1 MTVLCGKLQQNV
13 NIALE
18 TQERSEKGG
27 LYLQQY
33 HKVKPDKHLCP
44 ILMNWRVLS
53 LHNVCIFC
61 PGLLGGLQRLL
72 TRFFYA
78 EGGGYSPIPL
88 RVLGQNDFPLS
99 GKNLLSSF

>member
-1 MTVLCGKLQQNV
+1 MAVLCGKLQQ
-13 NIALE
+13 LH
-18 TQERSEKGG
+18 SEKGG
-27 LYLQQY
+27 LYLQKCQ
-33 HKVKPDKHLCP
+33 KDKPDKYLCP

-88 RVLGQNDFPLS
+88 RVLGQNDFLLRGGGGYPPN
-99 GKNLLSSF
+99 KNSAKKQAY